1 MNKKLLILIIA
12 LVVALPII
20 SGCTLRVVGGA
31 RAAEDIPH
39 AVDDVRFN
47 NCLSCHAADMLSTID
62 AAIDHVYEGF
72 TNKDCSRNPD
82 CHARPDGS
90 YSTP

>member
-1 MNKKLLILIIA
+1 MNKKLLILVAVI
-12 LVVALPII
+12 LVALPVI
-20 SGCTLRVVGGA
+20 SGCTLRVAGNA
-31 RAAEDIPH
+31 RSAPAIPH

-47 NCLSCHAADMLSTID
+47 NCLVCHASDMWRTED
-62 AAIDHVYEGF
+62 KAEDHVYEGY
-72 TNKDCSRNPD
+72 TNKDCSSGET

>member
-1 MNKKLLILIIA
+1 MNKKLLILIIT
-12 LVVALPII
+12 LVIALPII
-20 SGCTLRVVGGA
+20 SGCTLRVAVGS
-31 RAAEDIPH
+31 RFAADIPH

-72 TNKDCSRNPD
+72 TNKDCSRNSD